1 MTAGAAARLQKSLD
15 AGGQAFFFHLEKEL
29 SAGAKLIG

>member
-15 AGGQAFFFHLEKEL
+15 AGDQAFFQSAEGL